1 MKSGK
6 QTRKSSHQTIRTD
19 MQGAD
24 VERRPSGPVD
34 RVVAGSRALS
44 RSLLLRRY
52 PGLLGLDALRAVEHH
67 LDHGVLHQGGE
78 AKQQASDEPD
88 VDGLDVGHFGQLGG
102 QGGALGGQREHREDA
117 WTRRWD
123 KQRRSSEKDGVLCFD
138 RGNYLAQLLP
148 RERKQPGNNQVSSE
162 IAN

>member
-1 MKSGK
+1 
-6 QTRKSSHQTIRTD
+6 

-24 VERRPSGPVD
+24 MERRPSGPVD
-34 RVVAGSRALS
+34 RVVASSRALS

-123 KQRRSSEKDGVLCFD
+123 KQHRSSEKDGNCALTEGTV
-138 RGNYLAQLLP
+138 
-148 RERKQPGNNQVSSE
+148 
-162 IAN
+162 